1 MKILI
6 VASDKN
12 GRFAPFIEEQ
22 MAALEARGIEVLR
35 YGITGKGIIG
45 YLRELPALRRA
56 IRQHHPDIIHA
67 HYGLSGL
74 LANLQRMVPVITTYH
89 GSDINVP
96 SILRFSKIAM
106 RLSAH
111 NIFVSKRN
119 VVIALGDEAMR
130 LLGDKAKGTMDEV
143 KSERLEAKGEEN
155 GKADIQAFTPYTLHS
170 TPTEAS
176 TPYTLHSTPTEAST
190 PYTLHFTP
198 TEAFT
203 PKNTLLPCG
212 VNIPQPWSELQH
224 QQVDQLTLN
233 QWVQSKLDKEI
244 KYVLFA
250 GAFDN
255 AVKDPE
261 LAKSVIAVYNSSF
274 ANSQSP
280 IANRQ
285 IELIELKGYNR
296 DQVTALMYNCHALLM
311 TSKTEG
317 SPQVVKEAMACGCP
331 IVSVDVGDVAE
342 RTSGVEGC
350 YVVPTREP
358 KDIAEALQKALAF
371 GRRTNGRERIIAM
384 ALSNEQVAKQLES
397 IYENVLV

>member
-12 GRFAPFIEEQ
+12 GHFAPFIEEQ
-22 MAALEARGIEVLR
+22 MAVLQACGMEVLR

-45 YLRELPALRRA
+45 YLRELPVLRRM
-56 IRQHHPDIIHA
+56 IRAEKPNLIHA

-74 LANLQRMVPVITTYH
+74 LANFQRRVPVVTTYH

-119 VVIALGDEAMR
+119 VSLALGDEAMR
-130 LLGDKAKGTMDEV
+130 LLGDKAKGKGDEV
-143 KSERLEAKGEEN
+143 KGERLKVKGTEN
-155 GKADIQAFTPYTLHS
+155 GEADIQAFTPYTLHS
-170 TPTEAS
+170 TPTEA
-176 TPYTLHSTPTEAST
+176 
-190 PYTLHFTP
+190 
-198 TEAFT
+198 FT

-212 VNIPQPWSELQH
+212 VNLTE
-224 QQVDQLTLN
+224 DQLLSRSEARTALGIAED
-233 QWVQSKLDKEI
+233 VKVI
-244 KYVLFA
+244 LFA

-255 AVKDPE
+255 AVKDAP
-261 LAKSVIAVYNSSF
+261 LAKQAVVVLEDNINNIALKSTSLRATEDMAKQPLIFQELRGFTRAEVTRWMCA
-274 ANSQSP
+274 AN
-280 IANRQ
+280 
-285 IELIELKGYNR
+285 
-296 DQVTALMYNCHALLM
+296 CLLM

-342 RTSGVEGC
+342 RLSGIEGC
-350 YVVPTREP
+350 FVVPTREP
-358 KDIAEALQKALAF
+358 KDIAEALLKAIQF
-371 GRRTNGRERIIAM
+371 EGKTNGRERIIAM
-384 ALSNEQVAKQLES
+384 GLSNEQVAKRLES
-397 IYENVLV
+397 IYKNVLAGV

>member
-6 VASDKN
+6 VASDKQ
-12 GRFAPFIEEQ
+12 GCFAPFIEEQ
-22 MAALEARGIEVLR
+22 MAALQARGIEVLR
-35 YGITGKGIIG
+35 YGITGKGILG
-45 YLRELPALRRA
+45 YLRELPALRHA
-56 IRQHHPDIIHA
+56 IHQHRPDIIHA

-96 SILRFSKIAM
+96 AILRFSKIAM

-119 VVIALGDEAMR
+119 MVIALGDEAMR
-130 LLGDKAKGTMDEV
+130 LLGDKAKGTKDEV
-143 KSERLEAKGEEN
+143 KGEKN
-155 GKADIQAFTPYTLHS
+155 GKADTP
-170 TPTEAS
+170 AS

-190 PYTLHFTP
+190 P
-198 TEAFT
+198 
-203 PKNTLLPCG
+203 KNILLPCG
-212 VNIPQPWSELQH
+212 VNIPLSWSEMQH

-233 QWVQSKLDKEI
+233 QWVQRKLDKDAE
-244 KYVLFA
+244 YVLFA

-274 ANSQSP
+274 ANRQAP
-280 IANRQ
+280 ITNRQ

-296 DQVTALMYNCHALLM
+296 NQVTALMYNCHALLM

-350 YVVPTREP
+350 YVVSTREP

-371 GRRTNGRERIIAM
+371 GRRTNGRERIIEM
-384 ALSNEQVAKQLES
+384 GLSNEQVAKRLEI
-397 IYENVLV
+397 IYENVLAKRK

>member
-6 VASDKN
+6 IASDKN
-12 GRFAPFIEEQ
+12 GHFAPFIEEQ
-22 MAALEARGIEVLR
+22 MAVLQACGMEILH

-45 YLRELPALRRA
+45 YLRELPALRRM
-56 IRQHHPDIIHA
+56 IRAEQPDLIHA

-74 LANLQRMVPVITTYH
+74 LANFQRRVPVVTTYH

-119 VVIALGDEAMR
+119 VSLALGDEAMR
-130 LLGDKAKGTMDEV
+130 LLGDKAKGKGDEV
-143 KSERLEAKGEEN
+143 KGERLKVKGEEN
-155 GKADIQAFTPYTLHS
+155 GKADTP
-170 TPTEAS
+170 AS
-176 TPYTLHSTPTEAST
+176 TPYTLHS
-190 PYTLHFTP
+190 TP

-212 VNIPQPWSELQH
+212 VNLTE
-224 QQVDQLTLN
+224 DQLLSHSEARTALGIAED
-233 QWVQSKLDKEI
+233 VKVI
-244 KYVLFA
+244 LFV

-255 AVKDPE
+255 AVKDAP
-261 LAKSVIAVYNSSF
+261 LAKQAVVVLEDNINNIARKSTSLRATEDMAKQPLIFQELRGFTRAEVTRWMCA
-274 ANSQSP
+274 AN
-280 IANRQ
+280 
-285 IELIELKGYNR
+285 
-296 DQVTALMYNCHALLM
+296 CLLM

-342 RTSGVEGC
+342 RLSGVEGC
-350 YVVPTREP
+350 FVVPTREP
-358 KDIAEALQKALAF
+358 KDIAEALLKAIQF
-371 GRRTNGRERIIAM
+371 EGKTNGRERIIAM
-384 ALSNEQVAKQLES
+384 GLSNEQVAKRLES
-397 IYENVLV
+397 IYKNVLGKRK